1 MKASCI
7 VHIELK
13 TANQLSL
20 TATATATEHTSS
32 NSPIIHS
39 KLAQEDTK
47 TPTNPNAKNHPNLP
61 VSGTIQLQSY
71 LEFIYRYE

>member
-20 TATATATEHTSS
+20 TATATATEHT
-32 NSPIIHS
+32 PIIHS